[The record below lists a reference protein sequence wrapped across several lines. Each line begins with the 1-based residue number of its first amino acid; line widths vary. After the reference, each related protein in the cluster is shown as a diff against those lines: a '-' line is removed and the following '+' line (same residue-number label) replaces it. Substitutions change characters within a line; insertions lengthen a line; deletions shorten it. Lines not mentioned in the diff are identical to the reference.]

1 MKKLTVLLLIFGLF
15 AVYSNTA
22 ISAAKKTTKVKTAK
36 PVVGKVI
43 SLTDYLSTGKAQIK
57 KDDAI
62 AQADKGNAIVLLVGE
77 GKKAKVYFILN
88 DDGSFGSKN
97 LAKYAANKKV
107 AVYGKTTVKAGVNY
121 IITTKIES
129 FD

>member
-1 MKKLTVLLLIFGLF
+1 MKRLTVFLLIFGLF

-22 ISAAKKTTKVKTAK
+22 ISAPKKDAKAK
-36 PVVGKVI
+36 APKPTVGKVI
-43 SLTDYLSTGKAQIK
+43 SLTDYLATGKETIK
-57 KDDAI
+57 KDEAV

-77 GKKAKVYFILN
+77 GKKAKVYILIN
-88 DDGSFGSKN
+88 EDGSFGSKN

-107 AVYGKTTVKAGVNY
+107 AVFGKVTAKGGVNY
-121 IITTKIES
+121 IIAEKIES